1 MWIGHGI
8 PICKMN
14 IFYLHVLARK
24 AAQYHCDKHVVKMI
38 LETAQLLYS
47 VHWELCPAGLP
58 SGAYRKTHGK
68 HPCAIWARESLSNY
82 RWLADLG
89 YWLCQ
94 EYRYRY
100 GDKTHKTEAHI
111 NWLRENP
118 PACLSDI
125 GTTPIRQ
132 AMPDEYKHAH
142 PVTAYR
148 TYYVKNK
155 LGVRGIVKY
164 TRRKSPAFIA
174 NGER

>member
-1 MWIGHGI
+1 
-8 PICKMN
+8 MN

-47 VHWELCPAGLP
+47 AHWELCPAGL
-58 SGAYRKTHGK
+58 SSVAYRKTHCN
-68 HPCAIWARESLSNY
+68 HPCSIWARESLSNY

-89 YWLCQ
+89 YWLCK

-111 NWLRENP
+111 LWLRENP
-118 PACLSDI
+118 PCGLVDI
-125 GTTPIRQ
+125 GATPPRQ
-132 AMPDEYKHAH
+132 AMPDEYKNEH
-142 PVTAYR
+142 PVVAYR

-155 LGVRGIVKY
+155 VGVRNIVKY
-164 TRRKSPAFIA
+164 TRRHPPAFIGA
-174 NGER
+174 TDLHDRSR